1 MLHSDLFPAFGCDGE
16 LIELP
21 ERSTKIITV
30 RCCEK
35 CETEL
40 IWAAGDEPRVWK
52 ALRQG
57 DGARTKAA

>member
-21 ERSTKIITV
+21 ERSTQGITV
-30 RCCEK
+30 KFCEK

-40 IWAAGDEPRVWK
+40 IWVASDDRWLTVVCPRMK
-52 ALRQG
+52 EADRE
-57 DGARTKAA
+57 T